1 MELPEAH
8 SLSAFESPKKKKNR
22 KVYSNQL
29 REENEPASYS
39 FLIGTSDRP
48 LELGPGIRKPLFIH
62 QVLTIF
68 GQGRC
73 GQNMGTSPQKKWL
86 GVPLLFLSPTSIPQQ
101 RIFGTV
107 GAGCWLSPWED
118 LPEALRFFW
127 MGSFGTGSS
136 LLRNA
141 RRFWWGLWLQI
152 VGFPLNQPKNGYIG
166 SAKTVGPPKKGGAP
180 QKRCPKNRVGPQ
192 KSGAQ
197 EARKRNLCAL
207 PLLRRAQRHSRHLDL
222 FRGLPLVELEK
233 GLSRRGGERPSRRK
247 CKAREFGHAHRRK
260 FVGGAIPQ
268 FVAGGELYS

>member
-1 MELPEAH
+1 MFDSGSRWTPGKSWNSQKLIPFQHLNPRRRRRTEKYTAI
-8 SLSAFESPKKKKNR
+8 
-22 KVYSNQL
+22 QL

-39 FLIGTSDRP
+39 FLTGTSDKP

-73 GQNMGTSPQKKWL
+73 GQNMGTSPPKKWL

-107 GAGCWLSPWED
+107 GPGCWLSPWED

-166 SAKTVGPPKKGGAP
+166 SAKTVGPPKNP
-180 QKRCPKNRVGPQ
+180 VRPPKNRGP
-192 KSGAQ
+192 KKL
-197 EARKRNLCAL
+197 ARVS
-207 PLLRRAQRHSRHLDL
+207 LRIAFAPEGSAPQPPPRSFPRAA
-222 FRGLPLVELEK
+222 
-233 GLSRRGGERPSRRK
+233 
-247 CKAREFGHAHRRK
+247 AR
-260 FVGGAIPQ
+260 
-268 FVAGGELYS
+268 